1 MELIIEFFFFFHQ
14 DAEFAIGPF
23 TITPQRET
31 ICDMSVPISGANK
44 DIMMERPSLR
54 TDMAGFLKPF
64 TLEVRPKAPGGTL
77 LAEYP

>member
-1 MELIIEFFFFFHQ
+1 MKWGSSSHNYCFHQ

-31 ICDMSVPISGANK
+31 ISDMSVPISGANK
-44 DIMMERPSLR
+44 DIMMERPRLR

-64 TLEVRPKAPGGTL
+64 TLEVRNKALVRGC
-77 LAEYP
+77 